1 MRRFLPHFAGVALLL
16 GLLLAGYLTRGY
28 WLPWLQTPAGESHS
42 EPPVVTTGIARETV
56 FLSPQ
61 AQKNLNLFSKPLK
74 AETYWKTASIPGTVV
89 DRPGHSDRGIVAP
102 VAGVVSRI
110 HRFTGDIVKPG
121 EVLFTFKLLSEFLHT
136 SQTELF
142 KAAQEIKLAIE
153 QKKRLAMS
161 GAVPEARL
169 IEIDNQ
175 ITRMNVTIT
184 AYRQELRNRGLSS
197 AQIDEVAEGKFVS
210 EIPVVV
216 PPPHTEAKG
225 GTGFP
230 VTLDYPHSEQETF
243 FEIQE
248 LKVEIGQQV
257 NAGQTL
263 CLLANHQLLAFEGR
277 AFQSEL
283 PGVEKALQEKW
294 PIEIDFLE
302 EMPSDWSPLEKG
314 LAIRYLSNNI
324 DPVSRTFS
332 FFIPFDNPYRT
343 LPSEKRTL
351 ILWRFRPGQRVKLN
365 IRTEKIDDVFVLPRE
380 AVVREG
386 AEAYVFRQNGDTFD
400 RKPVHV
406 ILEDR
411 RQILIANDGSVPPGI
426 YVAQTGAVQLNRMLK
441 SQSGQTP
448 KGFHIHADGSVHMG
462 EH

>member
-1 MRRFLPHFAGVALLL
+1 MRRFLPRLVGVALLL
-16 GLLLAGYLTRGY
+16 GLLLAGFLTRGH
-28 WLPWLQTPAGESHS
+28 WLPWFQAPAAPQQES
-42 EPPVVTTGIARETV
+42 PVVATGSRETI

-61 AQKNLNLFSKPLK
+61 AQKNLKLVARPLK

-121 EVLFTFKLLSEFLHT
+121 EVLFTFKLLSESLHT
-136 SQTELF
+136 SQTELY
-142 KAAQEIKLAIE
+142 KAAQEIKLAVE
-153 QKKRLAMS
+153 QRKRLAGS
-161 GAVPEARL
+161 GAVPESRL

-175 ITRMNVTIT
+175 ITRMNVTIK
-184 AYRQELRNRGLSS
+184 AYRQELQNRGLSTT
-197 AQIDEVAEGKFVS
+197 QIDGAAEGKFVS

-216 PPPHTEAKG
+216 PPPHAEAKEFSRG
-225 GTGFP
+225 LP
-230 VTLDYPHSEQETF
+230 VDYPHSVNETF
-243 FEIQE
+243 FEVQE

-257 NAGQTL
+257 TAGEIL

-283 PGVEKALQEKW
+283 PGVEKSLQEKW

-302 EMPSDWSPLEKG
+302 EMPSDWSPLDKSFS
-314 LAIRYLSNNI
+314 IRYLSNNI
-324 DPVSRTFS
+324 DPASRTFS
-332 FFIPFDNPYRT
+332 FLIPFDNPYRT
-343 LPSEKRTL
+343 LPSDNRTL

-365 IRTEKIDDVFVLPRE
+365 VRTEKIDAVFVLPRE

-406 ILEDR
+406 VLEDR
-411 RQILIANDGSVPPGI
+411 QQILVANDGSVPPGI
-426 YVAQTGAVQLNRMLK
+426 YVAQTGAAQLNRMLK
-441 SQSGQTP
+441 SQSGQVP